1 MKIRSANYTDLDEI
15 LNIYVRARSFMREN
29 GNPDQW
35 GDSYPQ
41 KELVISDLESGRLR
55 VLVDEADAITG
66 VFSCFVD
73 GDPDYDVINGKWLND
88 EPYTAIH
95 RVASAGTHK
104 GIFDCILDYCLTF
117 SDNIKIDTYRDNTVM
132 QAILKK
138 RGFVQCGYITI
149 EGLDFITFQLV
160 K

>member
-1 MKIRSANYTDLDEI
+1 MKIRSATYADLDEI
-15 LNIYVRARSFMREN
+15 LNIYVRARSFMREH

-55 VLVDEADAITG
+55 VLVDEADAITS

-132 QAILKK
+132 QAILKE

>member
-1 MKIRSANYTDLDEI
+1 MDIKKAAPEELPQILKIYAD
-15 LNIYVRARSFMREN
+15 ARDFMREN

-41 KELVISDLESGRLR
+41 KELIISDLESGRLR
-55 VLVDEADAITG
+55 VLVDDTDVITG

-104 GIFDCILDYCLTF
+104 GIFDCILNYCLTF